1 MQVEQ
6 QEPKNEIIGMSTQ
19 ATSATQHM
27 QAEQQLRPKKKKVI
41 IALPGDNFSSKF
53 LVSWSNAL
61 AALWMSD
68 KYEVAVAPGT
78 GSYVTFVRMHTLG
91 LDVKR
96 GVTQKPFNGD
106 DFDIWVTIDSDVIF
120 NPDQLTE
127 LLDATEKHPV
137 VAGVYRMADLEH
149 FAVVKNWDT
158 NYFAKNGTFEFLKQD
173 DLTKWKTETGLKY
186 MPINYTGMGFF
197 ACRKEV
203 LDKLT
208 YPYFNGELREIV
220 SDNGIIMKDISSED
234 VNFCQNISK
243 AGFEIVINV
252 DMRVGHLKPLVI

>member
-1 MQVEQ
+1 MQTEQ
-6 QEPKNEIIGMSTQ
+6 TEPKNEIVGTVAAPVAPAAQ
-19 ATSATQHM
+19 PV
-27 QAEQQLRPKKKKVI
+27 LRPKKKKVI

-68 KYEVAVAPGT
+68 KYEVAVAPAT
-78 GSYVTFVRMHTLG
+78 GSYVTFVRMQTLG

-106 DFDIWVTIDSDVIF
+106 DFDIWVSIDSDVIF
-120 NPDQLTE
+120 NPEHLTE

-149 FAVVKNWDT
+149 FAVVKTWDT

-173 DLTKWKTETGLKY
+173 DLNKWKTETGLKY
-186 MPINYTGMGFF
+186 MPINYTGMGFL

-234 VNFCQNISK
+234 VNFCQNIIK

-252 DMRVGHLKPLVI
+252 DLRVGHLKSLVI